1 VKSRVN
7 AYAVMLLLSI
17 GSCLVI
23 PQLGWAS
30 SGGGAL
36 GGGAT
41 SHNASTTTRSATV
54 TTTTGV
60 VQRANYT
67 ARAVGNGVTLATRVS
82 AMLNRGLRFTGS
94 VPSSDSGK
102 VVEIERRGHQT
113 GWNWAATAHG
123 TVQRDGSFSAYWPA
137 NHIGQFDFRA
147 VVELRAGTTHGGL
160 ASATAAAIVY
170 RPAIATYYG
179 TGFYGSQTA
188 CNVKL
193 TAHTLGT
200 ANRTLPCG
208 TKVAV
213 YYGGKMMV
221 VPVIDRGPYANH
233 ADWDLTEATA
243 QKLGTPGIANV
254 GAVSLPSH

>member
-1 VKSRVN
+1 VSRRAKTYV
-7 AYAVMLLLSI
+7 VTLLLCV
-17 GSCLVI
+17 GSALVL
-23 PQLGWAS
+23 PQLGSAS

-36 GGGAT
+36 GGGPKQNT
-41 SHNASTTTRSATV
+41 TSTTRTATI

-60 VQRANYT
+60 VQQANYT
-67 ARAVGNGVTLATRVS
+67 ARATGNGISLASHVS
-82 AMLNRGLRFTGS
+82 AMLNRGLSLSGRA
-94 VPSSDSGK
+94 PSSDAGK
-102 VVEIERRGHQT
+102 VVEIQRRGHQT
-113 GWNWAATAHG
+113 GWRWADTAHG
-123 TVQRDGSFSAYWPA
+123 TVQSNGTFSAYWPA
-137 NHIGQFDFRA
+137 NHIGQFDLRA
-147 VVELRAGTTHGGL
+147 VVELRDGTTHGGV
-160 ASATAAAIVY
+160 ASGSLSSIVY

-179 TGFYGSQTA
+179 SGFYGSQTA

-193 TAHTLGT
+193 TPHTLGT

-213 YYGGKMMV
+213 YYGGKMIV

-243 QKLGTPGIANV
+243 SKLGTPGIASV

>member
-1 VKSRVN
+1 VSRR
-7 AYAVMLLLSI
+7 AKTYAVTVLLGV
-17 GSCLVI
+17 GSALVI

-36 GGGAT
+36 GGSSPKQNTT
-41 SHNASTTTRSATV
+41 SSTRTATV

-60 VQRANYT
+60 VQQANYT
-67 ARAVGNGVTLATRVS
+67 ARASGNGVSLASRVT
-82 AMLNRGLRFTGS
+82 AMLNRGLSFSGRA
-94 VPSSDSGK
+94 SSADAGK
-102 VVEIERRGHQT
+102 VVEIQRRGHQT
-113 GWNWAATAHG
+113 GWRWANTAHG
-123 TVQRDGSFSAYWPA
+123 TVDSNGTFRAYWPA

-147 VVELRAGTTHGGL
+147 VVELSDGTTQGGL
-160 ASATAAAIVY
+160 ASGSLSSIVY

-179 TGFYGSQTA
+179 SGFYGSQTA
-188 CNVKL
+188 CNVRL
-193 TAHTLGT
+193 TPRTLGT

-213 YYGGKMMV
+213 YYGGKMIV

-243 QKLGTPGIANV
+243 SKLGTPGIANV

>member
-1 VKSRVN
+1 VN
-7 AYAVMLLLSI
+7 RRAKAYVVMVLLCL
-17 GSCLVI
+17 GSALLI

-36 GGGAT
+36 GGSASHTRTSSTRAAT
-41 SHNASTTTRSATV
+41 VSTTP
-54 TTTTGV
+54 GV

-67 ARAVGNGVTLATRVS
+67 IRASGNGITVATRVS
-82 AMLNRGLRFTGS
+82 AMLRRGLRFSGS
-94 VPSSDSGK
+94 LPSSDAGK

-113 GWNWAATAHG
+113 GWTWAPTAHG
-123 TVQRDGSFSAYWPA
+123 TVQSDGSFSAYWPA
-137 NHIGQFDFRA
+137 NHIGQFEFRA
-147 VVELRAGTTHGGL
+147 VVELQSGTTRGGL
-160 ASATAAAIVY
+160 ASPSVTAIVY

-179 TGFYGSQTA
+179 SGFYGSQTA

-193 TAHTLGT
+193 TPRTIGT

-213 YYGGKMMV
+213 YYGGRMII

-243 QKLGTPGIANV
+243 QKLGTPGVANV